1 MSYITPREVEEM
13 EEKYG
18 VPREVELTLEI
29 TPAEFAMLR
38 GSRKRERS
46 HDITLFI
53 FRDDS
58 PRELAA
64 IAKPFFP
71 PGLYRAPSGAAHP
84 GEGLEAGALREAREE
99 TGLEVALERFI
110 LKVRARFTC
119 GPEFEDWTS
128 YVFTARMTGGTLQ
141 QLDTEEIS
149 EVRWLSLQDLLGE
162 VREKLRETGMPLFQ
176 YRLRLHDEAAR
187 EIIGTRD
194 GEEEG

>member
-1 MSYITPREVEEM
+1 LSYITPRQVQEM
-13 EEKYG
+13 MERFG
-18 VPREVELTLEI
+18 VPREMEISLEL
-29 TPAEFAMLR
+29 TPAEFSMLR

-53 FRDDS
+53 FREAGSEDF
-58 PRELAA
+58 AA

-71 PGLYRAPSGAAHP
+71 PGVWRAPSGAAHP
-84 GEGLEAGALREAREE
+84 GESLEKGALREAREE
-99 TGLEVALERFI
+99 TGLEAQLERFV
-110 LKVRARFTC
+110 LLVQARFTC

-149 EVRWLSLQDLLGE
+149 EVRWLSLEELLGE
-162 VREKLRETGMPLFQ
+162 VREKLRMTGMPLFQ

-187 EIIGTRD
+187 EIRRLRRTG
-194 GEEEG
+194 GG